1 VSGTAA
7 GAAREAAAL
16 LLAVRRGE
24 PRLAGLPQHLAPAGL
39 PEAYAIQ
46 HEMLRQAG
54 STRGGWKATLFDARN
69 GICAPIAAQALYDSP
84 ARQAPARLPTRS
96 PASPG
101 SPALRI
107 EPEIAF
113 RIGTALP
120 PLSPGHEY
128 PREQV
133 LGAVASAHAVLEL
146 VTSRFLDENAVSQLE
161 RVADAFMNE
170 GLVVGAA
177 CAGWRSLDLAALTL
191 TVQVGGREHWRGAA
205 RHPVGDPLRPLVWI
219 ANHLSAL
226 GIGLAAG
233 EIVTTGSFAGAPAL
247 APGEWAEAEFAGLGS
262 VRFFYGD

>member
-1 VSGTAA
+1 MTGTAA
-7 GAAREAAAL
+7 AATREAAAL
-16 LLAVRRGE
+16 LLAVRQGA
-24 PRLAGLPQHLAPAGL
+24 PRLAGLPPELAPTTLA
-39 PEAYAIQ
+39 EAYAVQ
-46 HEMLRQAG
+46 HELLRQAG
-54 STRGGWKATLFDARN
+54 SARGGWKATLFDARN

-96 PASPG
+96 PASSR

-120 PLSPGHEY
+120 PLPPGHEY
-128 PREQV
+128 STAQV
-133 LGAVASAHAVLEL
+133 FDAIGSVHAVLEL
-146 VTSRFLDENAVSQLE
+146 VTSRYVDEAVVSQLE

-170 GLVVGAA
+170 GLVVGGAG
-177 CAGWRSLDLAALTL
+177 AGWRSLDPTSLPLV
-191 TVQVGGREHWRGAA
+191 VQVGGREHWRGAA
-205 RHPVGDPLRPLVWI
+205 RHPVGDPLLPLVCI

-247 APGEWAEAEFAGLGS
+247 VPGEWAEAEFTGLGS
-262 VRFFYGD
+262 VRFYYGD